1 MAIEIDYLAATSL
14 VISILAASITLVR
27 YKTESRIMRQANTVT
42 AFYDI
47 VRLIDNDR
55 AVESRG
61 LLRTNAELNRI
72 RDIDPDANDIQIPEI
87 DDKTQ
92 EAARYV
98 ATTYDRLGFILKHD
112 PKLEKEVLEW
122 NAEVIADMWTMTRL
136 LIKKKWRMRNPNYA
150 KEFERLGT
158 RAVEIL
164 VHP

>member
-27 YKTESRIMRQANTVT
+27 YKTESRIMRQANTVA

-61 LLRTNAELNRI
+61 LLRANAELNRI

-112 PKLEKEVLEW
+112 PKLEEEVLEW

-136 LIKKKWRMRNPNYA
+136 LIKRKWRMRNPNYA

-158 RAVEIL
+158 RALEIL

>member
-61 LLRTNAELNRI
+61 LLRTNSELNRI
-72 RDIDPDANDIQIPEI
+72 RDVDPDANDIQIPDI

-112 PKLEKEVLEW
+112 PKLEEEVLEW

-158 RAVEIL
+158 RALAIL

>member
-1 MAIEIDYLAATSL
+1 MAIEIDYLALTSL
-14 VISILAASITLVR
+14 VIAILAASITFVR
-27 YKTESRIMRQANTVT
+27 FKTESRLQRQADTVS

-61 LLRTNAELNRI
+61 LLRDSTELNQI
-72 RDIDPDANDIQIPEI
+72 RDIDPDTNDVQMPDI
-87 DDKTQ
+87 DNKTQ

-112 PKLEKEVLEW
+112 PKLEEEVLAW

-136 LIKKKWRMRNPNYA
+136 LITKKWRKRNPNYA
-150 KEFERLGT
+150 KEFERLAK
-158 RAVEIL
+158 RALEML